1 MKKEKQQPK
10 RSEAFESLMR
20 GLNQAVSYEKG
31 DNVKGVRVRKPH
43 VNPVQLFPPNEIRKI
58 RMSLDF
64 SQALF
69 AMSLGVSLKTV
80 EAWESGK
87 NVPSGPA
94 LRMIEMLKDDPD
106 VLLKYNII
114 ASA

>member
-1 MKKEKQQPK
+1 
-10 RSEAFESLMR
+10 
-20 GLNQAVSYEKG
+20 
-31 DNVKGVRVRKPH
+31 
-43 VNPVQLFPPNEIRKI
+43 
-58 RMSLDF
+58 MSLDF

>member
-1 MKKEKQQPK
+1 
-10 RSEAFESLMR
+10 
-20 GLNQAVSYEKG
+20 
-31 DNVKGVRVRKPH
+31 
-43 VNPVQLFPPNEIRKI
+43 
-58 RMSLDF
+58 
-64 SQALF
+64 
-69 AMSLGVSLKTV
+69 MSLGVSLKTV